1 MELLRIEPGIMIW
14 TWIAFSLVLLTLLG
28 STWKKIIKG
37 LNARSEKIYTDLE
50 ASENAKEDAKKLL
63 AEYRMKID
71 ASKEEASIIIKN
83 ARIEANILKDKIIED
98 ADKKTKAS
106 KDKIMQDVILAQKDA
121 LKNIKVEALDIA
133 TVMAESILKR
143 NINTS
148 DHESLIKEFI
158 ENNSNK
164 ESK

>member
-14 TWIAFSLVLLTLLG
+14 TWITFSLVLLTLLG